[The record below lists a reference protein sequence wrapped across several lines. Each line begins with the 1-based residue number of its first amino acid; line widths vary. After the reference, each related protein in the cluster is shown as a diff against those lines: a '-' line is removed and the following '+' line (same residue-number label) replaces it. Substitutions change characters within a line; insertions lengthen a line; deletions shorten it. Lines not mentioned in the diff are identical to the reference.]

1 MEQLRAHLAPAL
13 PSCVC
18 LVLTSGSDSGR
29 QFMRILPRRTDET
42 LGFFPLVEVR
52 LTLEPEAGD
61 SVNIALVSFKRE
73 VLQRSQP
80 RAVTDQDSILEDV
93 QQYLNGTNYRLCQ
106 VSQRVSIQI

>member
-1 MEQLRAHLAPAL
+1 MEELRAHLAPAL
-13 PSCVC
+13 PSCMC
-18 LVLTSGSDSGR
+18 LVLTSSSGR

-42 LGFFPLVEVR
+42 LGYFPLVEVR

-61 SVNIALVSFKRE
+61 TVNIALVSFKRE

-80 RAVTDQDSILEDV
+80 RAVADQDRILEDV

-106 VSQRVSIQI
+106 VLI

>member
-1 MEQLRAHLAPAL
+1 MEELRAHLAPAL
-13 PSCVC
+13 PSCMC
-18 LVLTSGSDSGR
+18 LVLTSSSGR

-61 SVNIALVSFKRE
+61 TVNIALVSFKRE

-80 RAVTDQDSILEDV
+80 RAVADQDRVLEDV

-106 VSQRVSIQI
+106 VLI

>member
-1 MEQLRAHLAPAL
+1 MEELRAHLAPAL

-18 LVLTSGSDSGR
+18 LVLTSSSGR

-42 LGFFPLVEVR
+42 LGYFPLVEVR

-61 SVNIALVSFKRE
+61 TVNIALVSFKRE
-73 VLQRSQP
+73 VLQCSHP
-80 RAVTDQDSILEDV
+80 RAVADQDRVLEDV

-106 VSQRVSIQI
+106 VLI